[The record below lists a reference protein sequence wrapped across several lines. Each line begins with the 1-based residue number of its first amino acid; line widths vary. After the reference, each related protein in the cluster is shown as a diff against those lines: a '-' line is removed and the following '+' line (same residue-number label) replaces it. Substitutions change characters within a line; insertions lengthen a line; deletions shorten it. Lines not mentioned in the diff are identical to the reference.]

1 MEFKEPIPEVP
12 LGIVKWRLAQSVD
25 PDLIPALRERFE
37 VRAKRG
43 AVRLTLRESED
54 MPRIG
59 D

>member
-25 PDLIPALRERFE
+25 PDLVAALRERLE
-37 VRAKRG
+37 VRTKRG
-43 AVRLTLRESED
+43 AVRLTLREGED
-54 MPRIG
+54 MPRVG